1 MNAPIHGPAVCTH
14 DLSDERAYLLRYAH
28 SRLHDRETAED
39 VVQDTLLAALQSL
52 HRFEQR
58 SALRTW
64 LTGIL
69 GNKIADA
76 VRRER
81 RARGGLHA
89 PSSDPIEIPVPGD
102 ETEPGVIEPADW
114 QCPER
119 VVAAR
124 QAARVID
131 AGLSRLPPLAR
142 RVFELRE
149 IEGLSNVDA
158 ARALGLTPERGALLL
173 HRTRRRLRHDL
184 AHAL

>member
-1 MNAPIHGPAVCTH
+1 MNPPTDGQDVRTR
-14 DLSDERAYLLRYAH
+14 DLSDERAYLLRYAR
-28 SRLHDRETAED
+28 SRLRDRETAED

-81 RARGGLHA
+81 RDRGGPHVESSGA
-89 PSSDPIEIPVPGD
+89 IKISASSDEI
-102 ETEPGVIEPADW
+102 EPGVAEPADW

-124 QAARVID
+124 QAASVID
-131 AGLSRLPPLAR
+131 EGLSRLPPLAQ

-184 AHAL
+184 AHVL